1 MVQHIFKT
9 TLLPASATAQQ
20 PRSVTIRD
28 ATRIQLFL
36 ANFDA
41 LFYHA
46 VFVVTKLE
54 DSQKIRKILER

>member
-1 MVQHIFKT
+1 MAAA
-9 TLLPASATAQQ
+9 L
-20 PRSVTIRD
+20 VTIQD

-46 VFVVTKLE
+46 VFVVTKLGGFAE
-54 DSQKIRKILER
+54 NSENSTEVVRVGRPFLGL

>member
-1 MVQHIFKT
+1 MAAA
-9 TLLPASATAQQ
+9 L
-20 PRSVTIRD
+20 VTIQD

>member
-9 TLLPASATAQQ
+9 ALLPASASRDRPAA
-20 PRSVTIRD
+20 PVGSVTIRD

-46 VFVVTKLE
+46 VFVVTKLGGFAE
-54 DSQKIRKILER
+54 NS